1 MATDSYSFSTA
12 VAPDAA
18 APYSTNHSP
27 APGATGV
34 AVNTLITLELRDA
47 GVGVDQSTIAM
58 RVNGSAVSPVISG
71 TPAAY
76 ILSYDAPVDF
86 GYEETVTVE
95 VDASDLNGNTMA
107 TDTYSFTTTT
117 PTIEVMY
124 IGSIVVTKQSW
135 WILRS
140 GRARV
145 QIVDT
150 DGSPVEGAT
159 INGQWSGGAS
169 DNDLFTTGSDGW
181 GTTNSNWRWGDA
193 TFTFC
198 VTNVSKEGWSYD
210 PEANVVT
217 CANTD

>member
-1 MATDSYSFSTA
+1 
-12 VAPDAA
+12 
-18 APYSTNHSP
+18 
-27 APGATGV
+27 
-34 AVNTLITLELRDA
+34 
-47 GVGVDQSTIAM
+47 
-58 RVNGSAVSPVISG
+58 
-71 TPAAY
+71 
-76 ILSYDAPVDF
+76 
-86 GYEETVTVE
+86 
-95 VDASDLNGNTMA
+95 
-107 TDTYSFTTTT
+107 
-117 PTIEVMY
+117 MY